1 MKTEIIKEIYN
12 PYGELVEKLP
22 INVSQYCQDIRDAVK
37 YNAKILVEVDTTT
50 ITSVNYQY
58 IYK

>member
-12 PYGELVEKLP
+12 PYGELVEKLT

-37 YNAKILVEVDTTT
+37 HNAKILVEGDTTT